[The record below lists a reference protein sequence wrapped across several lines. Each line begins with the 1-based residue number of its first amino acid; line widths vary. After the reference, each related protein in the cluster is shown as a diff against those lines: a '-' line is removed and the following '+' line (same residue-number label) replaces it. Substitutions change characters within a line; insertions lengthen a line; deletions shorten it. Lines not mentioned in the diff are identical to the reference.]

1 MDALKADI
9 AAKRKAIQD
18 DPVNAAR
25 PTKYMRRGD
34 MERLKQDEELNVR
47 QDKEKVVRAL
57 KEGAEAKVAA
67 AKPSKVCS
75 SYLRYSTTYVL
86 NLKWRTDSITVLC
99 QLSLCHNANG
109 RGRVPKTGVLI

>member
-1 MDALKADI
+1 MDALTADI
-9 AAKRKAIQD
+9 AAKLIIQD
-18 DPVNAAR
+18 DPVNAA
-25 PTKYMRRGD
+25 D
-34 MERLKQDEELNVR
+34 IERLKQDEELNVR
-47 QDKEKVVRAL
+47 EDKEKVVRAL
-57 KEGAEAKVAA
+57 KEGAEAKAAA